1 MARSPL
7 EMRWEPVYPVRSD
20 ICFVFW
26 FPEAQA
32 DFSLAQPCHFWH
44 EGRQVSQDLGLALGN
59 LTPLSH
65 LTPLS
70 GGFVLGCLINYLGN
84 LPPEV

>member
-7 EMRWEPVYPVRSD
+7 EMRWEPVYPVRCD

-44 EGRQVSQDLGLALGN
+44 EGRQVSQDLGLALGKPH
-59 LTPLSH
+59 T
-65 LTPLS
+65 TLS